1 MGEKYI
7 FEEKES
13 VKTINNILNIAEKF
27 KDQEDFNGKLANALI
42 GLSPI
47 IANEEFIKLL
57 NDKLVTCRD
66 SEFAGLKIVR
76 AWDGGFKNFT
86 DEDHII
92 RMHRLALFLAIYLR
106 EISFRGNFYLN
117 QRNDFYT
124 LNKLVGDYR
133 EELSEGSAWCFDLYD
148 DMPCLIMREEF
159 HSDHAIAI
167 SRILK
172 STDISKVEEFIQT
185 RDESISKIDTWNN
198 EFESKKST
206 VETLKNKLDTYQT
219 AFNFVGL
226 YQGFSQLKEKKDD
239 ELFWLNFQYYILVFL
254 MITIPVTEFCWL
266 FNNFNEEFKTAK
278 LVVLA
283 LPSIT
288 LLIVLFWLFRIL
300 LQNIK
305 SIQSQIMQLELR
317 MTLCQFIQ
325 SYAEKS
331 KELKEQ
337 NKEGFEKFES
347 LIFSSIVSSDDKI
360 PSTFDGMEQLSSL
373 LKSFKS

>member
-13 VKTINNILNIAEKF
+13 LKTINNILNIAEKF

-124 LNKLVGDYR
+124 LNKLVRDYR
-133 EELSEGSAWCFDLYD
+133 KELSEGSAWCFDLYD
-148 DMPCLIMREEF
+148 DMPCLIM
-159 HSDHAIAI
+159 
-167 SRILK
+167 
-172 STDISKVEEFIQT
+172 
-185 RDESISKIDTWNN
+185 
-198 EFESKKST
+198 
-206 VETLKNKLDTYQT
+206 
-219 AFNFVGL
+219 
-226 YQGFSQLKEKKDD
+226 
-239 ELFWLNFQYYILVFL
+239 
-254 MITIPVTEFCWL
+254 
-266 FNNFNEEFKTAK
+266 
-278 LVVLA
+278 
-283 LPSIT
+283 
-288 LLIVLFWLFRIL
+288 L
-300 LQNIK
+300 LQY
-305 SIQSQIMQLELR
+305 LE
-317 MTLCQFIQ
+317 
-325 SYAEKS
+325 Y
-331 KELKEQ
+331 
-337 NKEGFEKFES
+337 
-347 LIFSSIVSSDDKI
+347 
-360 PSTFDGMEQLSSL
+360 
-373 LKSFKS
+373 

>member
-1 MGEKYI
+1 
-7 FEEKES
+7 
-13 VKTINNILNIAEKF
+13 
-27 KDQEDFNGKLANALI
+27 
-42 GLSPI
+42 
-47 IANEEFIKLL
+47 
-57 NDKLVTCRD
+57 
-66 SEFAGLKIVR
+66 
-76 AWDGGFKNFT
+76 
-86 DEDHII
+86 
-92 RMHRLALFLAIYLR
+92 
-106 EISFRGNFYLN
+106 
-117 QRNDFYT
+117 
-124 LNKLVGDYR
+124 
-133 EELSEGSAWCFDLYD
+133 
-148 DMPCLIMREEF
+148 
-159 HSDHAIAI
+159 
-167 SRILK
+167 
-172 STDISKVEEFIQT
+172 
-185 RDESISKIDTWNN
+185 
-198 EFESKKST
+198 
-206 VETLKNKLDTYQT
+206 
-219 AFNFVGL
+219 
-226 YQGFSQLKEKKDD
+226 
-239 ELFWLNFQYYILVFL
+239 